1 MTEIKGPG
9 AGRLTVVGMAIVT
22 AVLAYPW
29 RSTTDRWALGIAV
42 AVMLVSLIWWRGLF
56 LTTILWRRM
65 RVLLNRRPIE
75 GASADIRG
83 TGTDAV
89 TTALL
94 RVDSREGELP
104 LGVLTGYLDRY
115 GLVCDA
121 VRVTTR
127 TAPDAATT
135 WIGLTFS
142 AARNLAALQ
151 GRSAEIPLRKTAES
165 AARRLACHL
174 HETGWTATLVDAG
187 DVPALAAADARERWR
202 SVTDARGYLTTY
214 TVADPQTALAGVS
227 AAGAQEVW
235 TVVEIAGRSPRTGLK
250 AGVAIR
256 TEGPPAT
263 SSPVPG
269 LAGISGRQARALAAL
284 HPLSGVRLV

>member
-1 MTEIKGPG
+1 MTETTGPG
-9 AGRLTVVGMAIVT
+9 AGRLTVVGLAIVT
-22 AVLAYPW
+22 TVLAYPW

-42 AVMLVSLIWWRGLF
+42 AVILVSLIWWRGLF
-56 LTTILWRRM
+56 LTTILWRRL

-75 GASADIRG
+75 GASTDIRG

-104 LGVLTGYLDRY
+104 LDVLTGYLDRY

-142 AARNLAALQ
+142 GARNLAALQ
-151 GRSAEIPLRKTAES
+151 GRSAQMPLRQTAEN
-165 AARRLACHL
+165 AARRLAGHL
-174 HETGWTATLVDAG
+174 HETGWTATLVDAA

-214 TVADPQTALAGVS
+214 TVTDPQTALGGMS

-235 TVVEIAGRSPRTGLK
+235 TVVEIAGPSPRTDLK

>member
-9 AGRLTVVGMAIVT
+9 AGRLTVVTLAIVT

-29 RSTTDRWALGIAV
+29 RSTTDRWALGTAV
-42 AVMLVSLIWWRGLF
+42 AVMLVSLIWWRGHF
-56 LTTILWRRM
+56 MTTILWRRL

-83 TGTDAV
+83 TGADAV

-94 RVDSREGELP
+94 RVDSRGDELP

-127 TAPDAATT
+127 TGPDAATT

-142 AARNLAALQ
+142 GARNLAALQ
-151 GRSAEIPLRKTAES
+151 GRSAAIPLRQTAEN
-165 AARRLACHL
+165 AARRLAGHL
-174 HETGWTATLVDAG
+174 YESGWTATLVDAD
-187 DVPALAAADARERWR
+187 DVPTFTAADARERWR
-202 SVTDARGYLTTY
+202 SVTDARGHLTTY
-214 TVADPQTALAGVS
+214 TVAAPRTALGGVS

-235 TVVEIAGRSPRTGLK
+235 TVVEIAGPSRRTDLK

-256 TEGPPAT
+256 TDGPPST

-269 LAGISGRQARALAAL
+269 LVAISGRQARALAAL

>member
-1 MTEIKGPG
+1 MTEINGPG

-29 RSTTDRWALGIAV
+29 RSTADRWALGIAV
-42 AVMLVSLIWWRGLF
+42 AVVLVSMMWWRGQF
-56 LTTILWRRM
+56 LTTILWRRL

-75 GASADIRG
+75 GASADIQGRR
-83 TGTDAV
+83 TDAV

-94 RVDSREGELP
+94 RVDSRHGELP
-104 LGVLTGYLDRY
+104 VGVLTGYLDRY

-127 TAPDAATT
+127 TGPDSTTT

-142 AARNLAALQ
+142 GARNLAALQ
-151 GRSAEIPLRKTAES
+151 GRSARIPLRQTAEN
-165 AARRLACHL
+165 AARRLAGHL
-174 HETGWTATLVDAG
+174 HETGWTATLVDAAE
-187 DVPALAAADARERWR
+187 VPALAAGDARERWR
-202 SVTDARGYLTTY
+202 SVTDARGHLTTY
-214 TVADPQTALAGVS
+214 SVADPQTVLRGVS

-235 TVVEIAGRSPRTGLK
+235 TVVEIAGPSLLTDLK

-256 TEGPPAT
+256 TEEAPAT
-263 SSPVPG
+263 PAPVPG
-269 LAGISGRQARALAAL
+269 LAAIHGRQARALAAL
-284 HPLSGVRLV
+284 HPLSGMRLV